1 MSKVVK
7 IKSQLRKEKNKAFLM
22 VLLSFLFVLICF
34 ASGVGILVS
43 ILLEKSTIHIA
54 IPILILILALI
65 FIIVFFTC
73 RKKYDILKAGV
84 RGENATLKIL
94 KKLPK
99 DFTVITNPVIL
110 NRGIKM
116 ELDFLVIGKNSVFIV
131 ETKNHRGI
139 LSGKTSNAEWHQ
151 VKHSK
156 NGKVY
161 EKDISNPIKQSFR
174 QCRRMEE
181 LFRDFDITATVYSV
195 LFFVDSR
202 TELKILDDAQ
212 MNVAIFNDEESMLD
226 YIENTKGKNT
236 ISQNELIKIKQ
247 IFKK

>member
-7 IKSQLRKEKNKAFLM
+7 IKSQLRKDKNKAILM
-22 VLLSFLFVLICF
+22 VVSSFIFGLICCG
-34 ASGVGILVS
+34 SGIVILCA

-54 IPILILILALI
+54 VPILILILALI

-84 RGENATLKIL
+84 RGENTTLKIL

-116 ELDFLVIGKNSVFIV
+116 ELDFLVVGKNAVFIV
-131 ETKNHRGI
+131 ETKNHRGV
-139 LSGKTSNAEWHQ
+139 LSGKTSGAEWHQ
-151 VKHSK
+151 VKHGK

-161 EKDISNPIKQSFR
+161 EKDISNPIKQSYR

-181 LFRDFDITATVYSV
+181 LFRNFDITAMVFPILY
-195 LFFVDSR
+195 FVGNR
-202 TELKILDDAQ
+202 TELKIVDDAQ
-212 MNVAIFNDEESMLD
+212 TNVAIFNDEESMLD
-226 YIENTKGKNT
+226 YIENTKGKNK
-236 ISQNELIKIKQ
+236 ISQYELIKIKQ